1 MQSVLASEKQVMM
14 LMEHIDKAIG
24 EADKFEERLDSYEE
38 ILGHVKE
45 TMEKIGGKNAMIKIA
60 NNNNIKLK
68 EELSQIIVSTNLLTN
83 TY

>member
-1 MQSVLASEKQVMM
+1 M

-38 ILGHVKE
+38 ILSHVKE

-68 EELSQIIVSTNLLTN
+68 EQLGKIIVSIDCKRIKFCNEVNLN
-83 TY
+83 HFFI